1 MNIDQEIAIL
11 VNLLKRV
18 DPFDIYLENQ
28 LEQLLKIVQDVNCD
42 KRLKAY
48 KNEN

>member
-1 MNIDQEIAIL
+1 MNIDQEIVIL

-18 DPFDIYLENQ
+18 DPFDVYLENQ
-28 LEQLLKIVQDVNCD
+28 LEQLLKIVRDVNCD
-42 KRLKAY
+42 KRLQAY